1 MAPGVSAVV
10 GAACLLAVSLAPF
23 QCARSA
29 GPETRMEDDPAEA
42 LYKLSERFHEQG
54 EEAARRQT
62 LDFLIERYPAS
73 RFASAAKDDLA
84 GAPR

>member
-10 GAACLLAVSLAPF
+10 GAAWLLAVSLAPF

-29 GPETRMEDDPAEA
+29 GPERRMEDDPAEA
-42 LYKLSERFHEQG
+42 LYNLAERFHG
-54 EEAARRQT
+54 KGDEAARRQT

-73 RFASAAKDDLA
+73 RFASAAKDDL
-84 GAPR
+84 GSAPQ